1 MIEQYIHLSWNDAIQ
16 LLRGI
21 VTTLSVTLISITIG
35 TAIGIVLGLVCAS
48 KNRLIASLP
57 LIYIEP
63 LRNSPLITQLFLIY
77 YGLPM
82 VSRIFL
88 TPFSAGVLSLSLN
101 TGAFFAVLVNT
112 SIRAVPQAQW
122 EAGYALGHN
131 KVSVFRRIIFRQ
143 AVRILIPQAITLY
156 INQLQCSSF
165 VSIIGLIDL
174 TKTGVSITQR
184 TLMPFAIW
192 GIVFALYYAISF
204 PFSKLAQY
212 LEKRVG
218 FTY

>member
-1 MIEQYIHLSWNDAIQ
+1 MIEQYIQLSWNDALQ
-16 LLRGI
+16 LFRGI

-35 TAIGIVLGLVCAS
+35 TAIGIILGLICTS
-48 KNRLIASLP
+48 KNRIIASLP

-82 VSRIFL
+82 VSGLIL
-88 TPFSAGVLSLSLN
+88 NPFSAGVLSLSLN

-112 SIRAVPQAQW
+112 SVRAVPQAQW

-131 KVSVFRRIIFRQ
+131 KVSVFRRIILRQ

>member
-1 MIEQYIHLSWNDAIQ
+1 MIEQYVRLTSNDLLQ
-16 LLRGI
+16 FLRGI
-21 VTTLSVTLISITIG
+21 EMTLAVTLLSISIG
-35 TAIGIVLGLVCAS
+35 TVIGIALGLICTS
-48 KNRLIASLP
+48 KNKIIASLP

-82 VSRIFL
+82 VLRIYF

-112 SIRAVPQAQW
+112 SIRAVPRAQW
-122 EAGYALGHN
+122 EAGFALGHS
-131 KVSVFRRIIFRQ
+131 KISVFTRVILRQ

-165 VSIIGLIDL
+165 VSIISLIDL
-174 TKTGVSITQR
+174 TKTGLSITQR
-184 TLMPFAIW
+184 TLRPFAIW
-192 GIVFALYYAISF
+192 GIVFALYYVVSF
-204 PFSKLAQY
+204 PLSKLAQY
-212 LEKRVG
+212 LEKRVD